1 MSKVKDLRN
10 KNARSKHTT
19 RFHNQAR
26 RSNETGQKAQDNEK
40 EYMHVQLFGC
50 QLARQEGTAGEKTS
64 QPPTVE
70 RA

>member
-1 MSKVKDLRN
+1 MQDRNTLPLSVVKQ
-10 KNARSKHTT
+10 TY
-19 RFHNQAR
+19 R

-50 QLARQEGTAGEKTS
+50 QLARQEGTEGGKTS

>member
-1 MSKVKDLRN
+1 MQDRNTLPLSVVKQ
-10 KNARSKHTT
+10 TY
-19 RFHNQAR
+19 R

-40 EYMHVQLFGC
+40 EYMHVQLFVC
-50 QLARQEGTAGEKTS
+50 QLARQEGTEAEKTS